1 MTSGWRVVEVAT
13 GGTHSAALLQRTEEG
28 GEEEDAKA
36 SSGGSTVRRP
46 EDVRVDGL
54 TGGATAP
61 N

>member
-1 MTSGWRVVEVAT
+1 MEVAT